1 MKILIQQVTILDEG
15 SPYHQQKVD
24 ILLENGII
32 KNIQSQIEKT
42 NDYEVHNFEGCYL
55 SVGFCDLITQIGEP
69 GFEYRDDVESVAK
82 SAIFGG
88 FTTICALPNNQPI
101 TQNKSDV
108 EFILN
113 RAKSTAIHILPFAA
127 LTKDFNGKSPT
138 EMMDLNKAGAIGFT
152 DIPHSIKDN
161 GVLLRALQYTQQFG
175 GVVFALPFD
184 KNLVH
189 DGQVNESI
197 VSVKLGFRGIPEI
210 SEYLAVY
217 QSIEIL
223 KYAGGK
229 LHLTGISSEDSIK
242 LIAQAKKDGLN
253 ISASCFVH
261 HLISTE
267 ENVATYNSNF
277 KVFPPLKNDKTR
289 LALIEA
295 VKNKTIDV
303 ITTQHTPLDSEVKNL
318 EFEYADYGMIGM
330 ETALGLLLTY
340 TDIPLEILI
349 DALAYSPRKIIN
361 RQLTIDVDK
370 IGEFTIFNTSEEWNF
385 EEQNILSKSKNTPY
399 IGKALKGKVKAI
411 FNKGVLTQIQ

>member
-1 MKILIQQVTILDEG
+1 MKILIQQVTIIDET
-15 SPYHQQKVD
+15 SPFHQQKMD
-24 ILLENGII
+24 ILLDNGKI
-32 KNIQSQIEKT
+32 KNIKQKIEVA
-42 NDYEVHNFEGCYL
+42 NDIEVYNFEGCML

-82 SAIFGG
+82 SAVFGG

-113 RAKSTAIHILPFAA
+113 RAKSTPIHILPLAA

-138 EMMDLNKAGAIGFT
+138 EMMDLNQAGAVGFT

-175 GVVFALPFD
+175 GVVFVLPFD

-189 DGQVNESI
+189 DGQVNESL

-217 QSIEIL
+217 QSIEVL

-229 LHLTGISSEDSIK
+229 LHLTGISSEESIK
-242 LIAQAKKDGLN
+242 LIAQAKKEGLN
-253 ISASCFVH
+253 LTASCFVH
-261 HLISTE
+261 HLVSTE
-267 ENVATYNSNF
+267 ENVAAYDSNF
-277 KVFPPLKNDKTR
+277 KVFPPLKNEKTR
-289 LALIEA
+289 LALIES
-295 VKNKTIDV
+295 VKNKTIDA

-318 EFEYADYGMIGM
+318 EFEYADYGMLGM
-330 ETALGLLLTY
+330 ESALGLLIKN
-340 TDIPLEILI
+340 TDIPI
-349 DALAYSPRKIIN
+349 DRLVNALSNASRRIIN
-361 RQLTIDVDK
+361 RSLTINIDTK
-370 IGEFTIFNTSEEWNF
+370 GEFTIFNTSEDWKF
-385 EEQNILSKSKNTPY
+385 EEQCIQSKSKNSPY
-399 IGKALKGKVKAI
+399 IGKDLKGKVRAV
-411 FNKGVLTQIQ
+411 FNKGILTKIQ